1 MGLLFVIFVVFCIFG
16 FIEALTK
23 NSAPNQEQQQAEPV
37 TDKTKFESL
46 FPFIDVYTYYALED
60 GRSWTPEKVQL
71 IKQILKDYLTTD
83 WNRSLL
89 KERLKLKQNRLL
101 TVLMRDLKTSIDGN
115 LKDTENIVLF
125 ICKLLTMDNLSE
137 PVITQKVASL
147 GRYLGLEEA
156 AIQNILNQVLQPH
169 RSHSQHEREQSSSQ
183 QQSSSEQQYNDNNEQ
198 YHSHSNL
205 TIEWAC
211 SVLGLSPDD
220 ITPEKVQKAY
230 RAKIKEYHPD
240 KHQNLPE
247 SIQQLLHEKTQ
258 EVNEAK
264 DIMRNWISEGK
275 SLTKSDK

>member
-16 FIEALTK
+16 FIDALTK
-23 NSAPNQEQQQAEPV
+23 NSRPNQEQPQVEPV

-46 FPFIDVYTYYALED
+46 FPFIDVYTYYALEE
-60 GRSWTPEKVQL
+60 GRSWTPEKVQF
-71 IKQILKDYLTTD
+71 IKQILKDYLATD

-101 TVLMRDLKTSIDGN
+101 LDLMNDLKASIGGN
-115 LKDTENIVLF
+115 IKDTENIVLF
-125 ICKLLTMDNLSE
+125 ICHLLAIDNLPE
-137 PVITQKVASL
+137 AAITQKVTSL
-147 GRYLGLEEA
+147 GRYLVLEEA
-156 AIQNILNQVLQPH
+156 TIQNILNQVLQPH
-169 RSHSQHEREQSSSQ
+169 RGHSQHEREQSSSQ

-198 YHSHSNL
+198 YHSPSNQ

-211 SVLGLSPDD
+211 SVLGLCPND

-258 EVNEAK
+258 EVNQAK
-264 DIMRNWISEGK
+264 EILINA
-275 SLTKSDK
+275 